1 MSPSDALSS
10 RFEPCSISKS
20 ITSLPRCQEA
30 PEMVGTPLTL
40 NLLED
45 QGWANKKMQEKS
57 IGNRHGPQ
65 VIGKTIVAHQK
76 AT

>member
-10 RFEPCSISKS
+10 RFKPCSISKS

-57 IGNRHGPQ
+57 IGMSFPQ